1 VPYRSYTSS
10 SLEEGSSILNREW
23 SPHRLILTPGQ
34 SLRMRFSI
42 RTLSPDMSVSQLAY
56 GTPTRVFPQERAEVL
71 LVQMPCAGSG
81 LASYSWGN
89 KSLDERHYGLVDVRR
104 VTQVQCS
111 GELDALIL
119 RIRLA
124 RLEAWLEQALG
135 RKPVRELVFQPSIEA
150 GTPSWH
156 AWAPVAA
163 ALGALQ
169 RNPESELPS
178 AALRALEEMVLSTL
192 LLALPN
198 SYSED
203 LRRPPN
209 AAAPRHIRRAEEFVQ
224 RTLPHPVTVEDI
236 AREAQVSVRTLFDGF
251 RRFRQTTPAA
261 YVRSAR
267 LAAAHEDL
275 LRGEDSVA
283 NVARRW
289 GFLHAGHF
297 AAQYQRQYGEAPA
310 MTMRLHSST
319 QSQDLHHAK
328 H

>member
-1 VPYRSYTSS
+1 MPYRSYTSS
-10 SLEEGSSILNREW
+10 SLEEGSNILNREW
-23 SPHRLILTPGQ
+23 SAHRLTLTPGQ

-56 GTPTRVFPQERAEVL
+56 GASALVFPQERAEVL
-71 LVQMPCAGSG
+71 LIQMPCAGSG

-89 KSLDERHYGLVDVRR
+89 KPLDERHYGLVDVRR

-111 GELDALIL
+111 AQLDALVL
-119 RIRLA
+119 RIRLS

-135 RKPVRELVFQPSIEA
+135 RKLVRELIFQPSIEA

-163 ALGALQ
+163 ALRALQ
-169 RNPESELPS
+169 RNPESELPPL
-178 AALRALEEMVLSTL
+178 ALKALEEMVVSTL

-198 SYSED
+198 SFSED
-203 LRRPPN
+203 LRHPATP
-209 AAAPRHIRRAEEFVQ
+209 AAPRHVRVAEEFVQ
-224 RTLPHPVTVEDI
+224 RSLPHPITVEEI

-251 RRFRQTTPAA
+251 RQFRQTTPAA

-267 LAAAHEDL
+267 LAGAHEDL
-275 LRGEDSVA
+275 LRGDDSVA
-283 NVARRW
+283 DVARRW

-319 QSQDLHHAK
+319 QRRDIHHAN